1 MSTRVTIYHIFLVA
15 VVLGAFIT
23 LFTSFFLVRKEAG
36 VNYYGFPV
44 AWKSVYGG
52 VSARYNLTN
61 FVIDILFWILVT
73 YPMLILLFSALG
85 WKQS

>member
-1 MSTRVTIYHIFLVA
+1 MEFFSIAL
-15 VVLGAFIT
+15 LT
-23 LFTSFFLVRKEAG
+23 LREPTWCLVRKEAG